1 MRKTILVVIKII
13 VLICVVSCQRPQVDT
28 RSSPNTSE
36 KTLVTPSPAI
46 VTQQPSNNFDFQ
58 KALRLMF
65 KSPDMVFS
73 DNLGIDSVAINT
85 AVEWAGLS
93 GINHCEP
100 LQTPSSSTSA
110 NQFECTKI
118 LLAEPYLQHAE
129 EQILMLTETINS
141 ECHVCFPILTFA
153 IFQSQ
158 AEGWIL
164 VSKQSDFSSIGS
176 WGHAPPAELI
186 EIGHNRFGILFHHN
200 NTSSGISLGEIIL
213 VSELNGEFQTILREQ
228 IALRNLEEGWSYESE
243 VTFIED
249 ADSDWHKIQITT
261 SGTIPTS
268 ATEQGLESINEEKW
282 LVWDEGSYRLAESN

>member
-1 MRKTILVVIKII
+1 MQKKVHAVIIFII
-13 VLICVVSCQRPQVDT
+13 AICVVSCQRQQVET
-28 RSSPNTSE
+28 HSSPGTPE
-36 KTLVTPSPAI
+36 KTRITPSSVI
-46 VTQQPSNNFDFQ
+46 VTQQPPNDFDFQ
-58 KALRLMF
+58 QALRLML

-85 AVEWAGLS
+85 AVEWTGLS

-118 LLAEPYLQHAE
+118 LLAEPYLQHGE
-129 EQILMLTETINS
+129 EQILMLTETISS

-153 IFQSQ
+153 IFESQ

-176 WGHAPPAELI
+176 WGQAPPAELI
-186 EIGHNRFGILFHHN
+186 KIGQNRFGILFHHN
-200 NTSSGISLGEIIL
+200 NTSSGISFGEMIL
-213 VSELNGEFQTILREQ
+213 VSELNGEFQTVLREQ
-228 IALRNLEEGWSYESE
+228 IALRNLEEEWGYESA

-261 SGTIPTS
+261 SGTIPIS
-268 ATEQGLESINEEKW
+268 ATEQGLESIEEEKW
-282 LVWDEGSYRLAESN
+282 FVWDEGSYRLAE